1 MTTDRGMIIPVYK
14 PKGLTSFEVVRRV
27 RRELNLKKIGHSG
40 TLDPLAEGLLIL
52 LTGSETKSMT
62 GFLKLDKE
70 YLATL
75 RLGVVSKSH
84 DLETELVERASSVE
98 DITSDRIDEVLRK
111 FTGKIEQVPPDFS
124 ATWVNGKR
132 AYKLA
137 RKGVKP
143 DLKPKLVTVDE
154 IRAEKIALPMIQ
166 LRIVCSSGTYVRSLA
181 RDIGEELGC
190 GAVLTDLVRT
200 RIGSYKIEEAVR
212 IEELRLRYVA

>member
-1 MTTDRGMIIPVYK
+1 MIIPVYK

-132 AYKLA
+132 AYNLA

>member
-1 MTTDRGMIIPVYK
+1 MTTDRDMVILVYK

-27 RRELNLKKIGHSG
+27 RRELNLKKVGHSG

-52 LTGSETKSMT
+52 LTGTETKSMT
-62 GFLKLDKE
+62 SFLKLDKE

-84 DLETELVERASSVE
+84 DLETELVEQTSSVN
-98 DITSDRIDEVLRK
+98 IPSNRIEEVLEK
-111 FTGKIEQVPPDFS
+111 FKGKIEQVPPDYS

-132 AYKLA
+132 AYNLA
-137 RKGVKP
+137 RRGVKP
-143 DLKPKLVTVDE
+143 DLKPKVVTIQG
-154 IRAEKIALPMIQ
+154 IRIENFMPPLLQ

-212 IEELRLRYVA
+212 LEELRLRYAA

>member
-1 MTTDRGMIIPVYK
+1 MIIPVYK

-132 AYKLA
+132 AYNLA

-143 DLKPKLVTVDE
+143 DLKPKPVTVHE

-212 IEELRLRYVA
+212 MEELKLRYVA

>member
-1 MTTDRGMIIPVYK
+1 MIIPVYK